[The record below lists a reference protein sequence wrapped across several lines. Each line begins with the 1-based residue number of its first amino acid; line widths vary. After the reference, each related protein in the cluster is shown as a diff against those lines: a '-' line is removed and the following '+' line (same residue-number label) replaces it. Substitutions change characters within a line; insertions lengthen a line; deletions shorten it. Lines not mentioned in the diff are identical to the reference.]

1 MQPQIRY
8 VESADGTRIAYSAIG
23 SGPPLVITP
32 VLPGTHLEMDWQ
44 LPDRQ
49 EWYTRLAQSFT
60 VVRYDGRGAGL
71 SQREVGDLSLESHV
85 ADLEAIVDKLGF
97 EQFALLSRHLAAP
110 IALTFA
116 ADNPERISRLV
127 LWNAVYRVADYT
139 NTKRQQALLTL
150 LESDW
155 ELFTETTSYASQGWP
170 ETARARQFA
179 AYTRASISQTMYR
192 QYLLAFTDIDVSTVL
207 ARVSCPTLV
216 FHRKEVA
223 KFELAVSQK
232 LAASLSNARLV
243 LADGESTALFGEDL
257 PNITETIEDF
267 LQEMCQPSV
276 ATPDSRGDT
285 LIAATNAPSN
295 FTGREVEIL
304 RLVSSGKHNR
314 EIAGALGVSVH
325 TVDRH
330 LANIFSKIG
339 AHNRVEAAT
348 FALTHGFAEPAS
360 T

>member
-8 VESADGTRIAYSAIG
+8 VESADGSRIAYSMIG

-44 LPDRQ
+44 LPDRK
-49 EWYTRLAQSFT
+49 EWYTRLAESFT
-60 VVRYDGRGAGL
+60 VVRFDGRGAGL
-71 SQREVGDLSLESHV
+71 SQREVSDLSLEAHV
-85 ADLEAIVDKLGF
+85 SDLQGIVDKLGF

-116 ADNPERISRLV
+116 ADNPERVSRLV
-127 LWNAVYRVADYT
+127 LWNAVYRVADFT
-139 NTKRQQALLTL
+139 STKRQHALLTL
-150 LESDW
+150 LENDW
-155 ELFTETTSYASQGWP
+155 ELFTETTAYASQGWP

-192 QYLLAFTDIDVSTVL
+192 QYLLAFADVDVSTVL

-257 PNITETIEDF
+257 PNITGTIESF
-267 LQEMCQPSV
+267 LLEDE
-276 ATPDSRGDT
+276 TPASDGGET
-285 LIAATNAPSN
+285 LLNATNVGGSN

-314 EIAGALGVSVH
+314 EIADALGVSVH

-330 LANIFSKIG
+330 LANIFTKIG

-348 FALTHGFAEPAS
+348 FALTHGFAAPVS

>member
-8 VESADGTRIAYSAIG
+8 VESFDGTRIAYSVIG
-23 SGPPLVITP
+23 SGTPLVITP

-44 LPDRQ
+44 LPDRK
-49 EWYTRLAQSFT
+49 EWYSRLAESFT

-71 SQREVGDLSLESHV
+71 SQREVTDLSFGAHI
-85 ADLEAIVDKLGF
+85 ADLRAIVDKLGF
-97 EQFALLSRHLAAP
+97 EQFAILARHIAAP

-116 ADNPERISRLV
+116 ADHPERVSRLV
-127 LWNAVYRVADYT
+127 LWNAVYRMADFT
-139 NTKRQQALLTL
+139 STQRQRALLTL
-150 LESDW
+150 LENDW
-155 ELFTETTSYASQGWP
+155 ELFTETTAYASQGWP

-179 AYTRASISQTMYR
+179 AYIRASISQTTYR
-192 QYLLAFTDIDVSTVL
+192 QYLVEFSDIDCSQVL
-207 ARVSCPTLV
+207 ARVECPTLV

-223 KFELAVSQK
+223 KFELNVSQK
-232 LAASLSNARLV
+232 LASSLSNARLV

-257 PNITETIEDF
+257 PNITETIEAF
-267 LQEMCQPSV
+267 LQESSV
-276 ATPDSRGDT
+276 AETPAE
-285 LIAATNAPSN
+285 LIDAAEVSSN

-314 EIAGALGVSVH
+314 EIAEALGVSVH

-348 FALTHGFAEPAS
+348 FALTHGLAAPAS

>member
-8 VESADGTRIAYSAIG
+8 VESADGSRIAYSVIG

-44 LPDRQ
+44 LPDRK

-71 SQREVGDLSLESHV
+71 SQREVTDLSLQAHV
-85 ADLEAIVDKLGF
+85 ADLRAIVDKLGF

-116 ADNPERISRLV
+116 ADHPERISRLV
-127 LWNAVYRVADYT
+127 LWNAVYRVADFT
-139 NTKRQQALLTL
+139 STKRQQALLSL
-150 LESDW
+150 LENDW
-155 ELFTETTSYASQGWP
+155 ELFTETSAYASQGWP

-192 QYLLAFTDIDVSTVL
+192 QYLLAFAGVDVSTVL

-216 FHRKEVA
+216 FHRKDVA
-223 KFELAVSQK
+223 KFELAVSQM
-232 LAASLSNARLV
+232 LAASLANARLV
-243 LADGESTALFGEDL
+243 LAEGESTALFGEDL
-257 PNITETIEDF
+257 PNITETIEEF
-267 LQEMCQPSV
+267 LQEICAHTPSDDAHETV
-276 ATPDSRGDT
+276 ISTAGAS
-285 LIAATNAPSN
+285 SN

-314 EIAGALGVSVH
+314 EIADALGVSVH

-348 FALTHGFAEPAS
+348 FALTHGFAAPVS